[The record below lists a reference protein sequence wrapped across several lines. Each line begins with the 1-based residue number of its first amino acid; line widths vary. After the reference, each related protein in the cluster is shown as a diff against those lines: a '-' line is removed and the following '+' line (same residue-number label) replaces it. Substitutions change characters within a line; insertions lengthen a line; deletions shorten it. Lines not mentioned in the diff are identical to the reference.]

1 MVPMGTDERYGVSS
15 VLIEV
20 FSKPRR
26 RTVLDYLVTQALDDG
41 AAGTERRWHRVG
53 EIVEGT
59 TLSRES
65 VRKELSAED
74 KVLYLIELDLVAV
87 RDPDANIRHYQLA
100 DSQYAKLLYENHR
113 LLTSLF
119 ELLDSP
125 ACQDL
130 VTFFVFE
137 ADPEEGYTQYALNEQ
152 TGISYEALRDNIET
166 LIEYEVITSQEGTR
180 STEYQV
186 ADSLMVEFCYVLNDA
201 LTEQLGTQPM

>member
-1 MVPMGTDERYGVSS
+1 MVSMGTDERYEGSS
-15 VLIEV
+15 MLIKV
-20 FSKPRR
+20 FGKPRLR
-26 RTVLDYLVTQALDDG
+26 GALGYLLKQALSDG
-41 AAGTERRWHRVG
+41 ASGTERQWHTIG
-53 EIVEGT
+53 DIAEGT
-59 TLSRES
+59 SLSRES
-65 VRKELSAED
+65 LRKELSAED

-87 RDPDANIRHYQLA
+87 RGPDANIRHYQLA

-130 VTFFVFE
+130 VAFFVFE

-166 LIEYEVITSQEGTR
+166 LVEYEVITSEEGTR

-186 ADSLMVEFCYVLNDA
+186 ADSLMVEFCYVLNGA

>member
-26 RTVLDYLVTQALDDG
+26 RTVLDYLVAQAHDDG
-41 AAGTERRWHRVG
+41 AAGTERRWHTIG
-53 EIVEGT
+53 EIADAT
-59 TLSRES
+59 TFSRES
-65 VRKELSAED
+65 LRKELSAED

-100 DSQYAKLLYENHR
+100 DSRCAKLLYENHR
-113 LLTSLF
+113 LLKSLF

-130 VTFFVFE
+130 IEFFVFE
-137 ADPEEGYTQYALNEQ
+137 ADPEEAYTQYAVNERA
-152 TGISYEALRDNIET
+152 GISYEALRDHIDT
-166 LIEYEVITSQEGTR
+166 LAEYEILTAQEGSR

-186 ADSLMVEFCYVLNDA
+186 ADSVMVEFCYVCNNA